1 MPFPLA
7 HPAAVLPLR
16 RFCPQ
21 RLSLAAL
28 MIGSLAP
35 DAAYGLPGL
44 QLDRFAHGWLGGA
57 AFGLLASGVM
67 LALFAFLRGSLTA
80 ALPNPHREALWPLCQ
95 QRLGRPGQ
103 LLLSLLLG
111 VWTHV
116 LWDALT
122 REHHWMTGPGPE
134 SRAGAAYLPGTD
146 ILIARL
152 PWYASTVVGML
163 ALVLA
168 YGLWLKKTRGSAR
181 FWPARETGRCV
192 GWLLLLLAPGVA
204 ILPFTLRYAEGWPH
218 AYAVRHFFYVWSGAY
233 LVALT
238 FLLVVVGCGLRFA
251 GRRTAPRP
259 RAPGPSGDGARPGAL
274 AVANEPRPAKPVA
287 PANRSL

>member
-1 MPFPLA
+1 LA

-28 MIGSLAP
+28 VIGSLAP
-35 DAAYGLPGL
+35 DAAYGLPGHH
-44 QLDRFAHGWLGGA
+44 LDRYAHDWLWGA
-57 AFGLLASGVM
+57 VFGM
-67 LALFAFLRGSLTA
+67 LAGGVGLALLAFLRRPLVA

-103 LLLSLLLG
+103 LAVSLLLG

-122 REHHWMTGPGPE
+122 WEHHWMAGRGPGSPSE
-134 SRAGAAYLPGTD
+134 VAYLPGTD

-152 PWYASTVVGML
+152 PWYASTVVGLL
-163 ALVLA
+163 ALGLY
-168 YGLWLKKTRGSAR
+168 YGLWLKKSRGPAR
-181 FWPARETGRCV
+181 FWPAQETGRCL
-192 GWLLLLLAPGVA
+192 GWLLVLLAPGVA

-218 AYAVRHFFYVWSGAY
+218 SYAVRHFFYIWSGAY
-233 LVALT
+233 LVALAI
-238 FLLVVVGCGLRFA
+238 LLVVVGGGLRFA
-251 GRRTAPRP
+251 GRWTAPRS
-259 RAPGPSGDGARPGAL
+259 RAPEPGRHPSPPPEGSPVPL
-274 AVANEPRPAKPVA
+274 PR
-287 PANRSL
+287 R